1 MKKLLFF
8 TVSILAFITISA
20 QKISNV
26 DFDSVKT
33 ALDANQGLYKELIDR
48 FKKADSTLSAD
59 EFKVLYY
66 GQCFQQNY
74 KPYGG
79 SGKDFDKFKEHYEKE
94 DYKKAL
100 PFALKILDDDPVDLK
115 MTFKTLVCYHFLNDP
130 ENKAAMQMR
139 YENILYTLFL
149 SGDGKTRETA
159 FVVMRVSDEYEAM
172 NNMQVENSSQSL
184 SGDCDVMT
192 LKKNDYGLE
201 SLYFNISKP
210 FGSLKKLLKN

>member
-1 MKKLLFF
+1 MKKLLFL
-8 TVSILAFITISA
+8 TVFIFIFIAISA

-33 ALDANQGLYKELIDR
+33 ALDAKPGLYKELIDR
-48 FKKADSTLSAD
+48 FKKADSTLIAD

-66 GQCFQQNY
+66 GQCFQENY

-79 SGKDFDKFKEHYEKE
+79 DGKDFDKFKEHYEKE

-100 PFALKILDDDPVDLK
+100 PFVIKILDEDPIDLK
-115 MTFKTLVCYHFLNDP
+115 MMFKALVCYHILNDQ

-139 YENILYTLFL
+139 YESILYTLFL

-172 NNMQVENSSQSL
+172 SNMQVENSSQSL

-210 FGSLKKLLKN
+210 FSSLSKLLKN